1 MVLLSFAIIRGL
13 VMEGLLLRH
22 ALYLSSHHLNYFEF
36 SPHEEC
42 LGIGFA
48 I

>member
-1 MVLLSFAIIRGL
+1 L
-13 VMEGLLLRH
+13 V
-22 ALYLSSHHLNYFEF
+22 F

-48 I
+48 IQTTKITMLTSISKLL